1 MPIYIV
7 VRILHLTVLTF
18 GPHSQVELRPE
29 RGFVNM
35 VPFGFMMIRHFFRK
49 VRAKGNY
56 ELFKATGIFDEKE
69 VRAGTKRVFEVI
81 SQHAYKV
88 RDLPLVDS
96 GGKVEYVPIPPD
108 YGYAAP
114 RLIFAFTTFG
124 NRILGKGEV
133 DPDVQ
138 LLDFQYL
145 VI

>member
-1 MPIYIV
+1 MVFAILLSTRLLGGKFYWPV
-7 VRILHLTVLTF
+7 VSKRSL
-18 GPHSQVELRPE
+18 SS
-29 RGFVNM
+29 
-35 VPFGFMMIRHFFRK
+35 
-49 VRAKGNY
+49 
-56 ELFKATGIFDEKE
+56 KACKL
-69 VRAGTKRVFEVI
+69 
-81 SQHAYKV
+81 SV